1 MEAIFSPMPY
11 NLVTNYTFMN
21 FSKTFK
27 SNVEWENST
36 KTRSN
41 ILIVDSK
48 KSISVQEIKE
58 FSK

>member
-1 MEAIFSPMPY
+1 
-11 NLVTNYTFMN
+11 MN

-48 KSISVQEIKE
+48 KSNSVQEIKE